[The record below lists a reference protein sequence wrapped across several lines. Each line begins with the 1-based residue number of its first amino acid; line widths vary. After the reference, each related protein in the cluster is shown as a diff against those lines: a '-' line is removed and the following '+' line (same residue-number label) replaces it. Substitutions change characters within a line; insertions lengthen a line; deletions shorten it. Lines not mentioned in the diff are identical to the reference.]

1 MKVYKFNSRKK
12 IKLSFLAQLGM
23 ETFDGELFFNKEVE
37 DIPPT
42 TVELEGLTLLK
53 TVEFE
58 SRKLILADFL
68 ETVYPL
74 VLWAGEEY
82 ENNSCS
88 TKTKIDARINEL
100 INHPTDDHVSG
111 LFSIVPSDKLK
122 LTEKEY
128 EYIQKKYDFELP
140 LLPES
145 LIIRPKRPT
154 LPPMA
159 TT

>member
-12 IKLSFLAQLGM
+12 IKLSFLAELGM
-23 ETFDGELFFNKEVE
+23 EMFDGELFFNKKVE

-42 TVELEGLTLLK
+42 VVELEGLTLLK
-53 TVEFE
+53 TIDFE

-74 VLWAGEEY
+74 ILWSGDEY
-82 ENNSCS
+82 ENNSYS
-88 TKTKIDARINEL
+88 SKAKIEERINEL
-100 INHPTDDHVSG
+100 INHPTDDYVSE

-122 LTEKEY
+122 LTEEEY
-128 EYIQKKYDFELP
+128 TYIQKEYDFEFP

-154 LPPMA
+154 LPPM
-159 TT
+159 TTA

>member
-12 IKLSFLAQLGM
+12 IKLSFLAELGM
-23 ETFDGELFFNKEVE
+23 EMFNGELFFNKKVE

-42 TVELEGLTLLK
+42 IVELEGLTLLK
-53 TVEFE
+53 TIEFE

-74 VLWAGEEY
+74 VLWSGEEY
-82 ENNSCS
+82 ERNSCS
-88 TKTKIDARINEL
+88 SKVKIEERINEL
-100 INHPTDDHVSG
+100 INHPTDDHVSE
-111 LFSIVPSDKLK
+111 LFRIVPSDKLK
-122 LTEKEY
+122 LTEEEY
-128 EYIQKKYDFELP
+128 AYIQKKYDFELP

-154 LPPMA
+154 LPPMTA
-159 TT
+159 I

>member
-12 IKLSFLAQLGM
+12 IKLSFLAELGM
-23 ETFDGELFFNKEVE
+23 EMFDGELFFNKKIE

-42 TVELEGLTLLK
+42 ILELEGLTLLK

-74 VLWAGEEY
+74 VLWAGEEFA
-82 ENNSCS
+82 NNSCS
-88 TKTKIDARINEL
+88 PKIKIDERINEL
-100 INHPTDDHVSG
+100 INHPTNDYVSE

-122 LTEKEY
+122 LSEEEY
-128 EYIQKKYDFELP
+128 QHIQKNYDFEFP
-140 LLPES
+140 ILPES

-154 LPPMA
+154 LPAMKA
-159 TT
+159 I